1 MKLTDVG
8 TVIATRE
15 LELSSGKPVTVLIG
29 KPERFPDSPDYYCP
43 YQILGLGFE
52 RVKRAGG
59 VDAIQAMEFAHKM
72 IGADLY
78 TSKEYRAGELHWAA
92 GSQGELGF
100 PLADSIAD
108 LGPKHRYDCDTL
120 SPLGVPASELEPGGN
135 YFIVTHM
142 PNGLPWPNVES
153 LVYLGENVT
162 GEDPGKLVFQDTGSY
177 CELGPYPNNASGDIY
192 LVTTER
198 DTLPPNLFD
207 LNGVL
212 DQLNRYAAKQA
223 RAAAKRKR

>member
-1 MKLTDVG
+1 
-8 TVIATRE
+8 VIQTGPDCSSSSAT
-15 LELSSGKPVTVLIG
+15 I
-29 KPERFPDSPDYYCP
+29 
-43 YQILGLGFE
+43 GLGNGKAPQEQTHFE
-52 RVKRAGG
+52 AHGCRDCDCQSRAA
-59 VDAIQAMEFAHKM
+59 VQAMEFAHKM
-72 IGADLY
+72 IGAEVY

-92 GSQGELGF
+92 GSNGDLGF
-100 PLADSIAD
+100 PLADSIVD
-108 LGPKHRYDCDTL
+108 LGPKHRDDCDIL

-135 YFIVTHM
+135 YFIVTHI
-142 PNGLPWPNVES
+142 PGGLPWPNVES

-177 CELGPYPNNASGDIY
+177 CEVGPYPNNTSGDIY

-212 DQLNRYAAKQA
+212 DQLNRYAAQQA
-223 RAAAKRKR
+223 RAAARKKR

>member
-1 MKLTDVG
+1 
-8 TVIATRE
+8 
-15 LELSSGKPVTVLIG
+15 VTVLIG
-29 KPERFPDSPDYYCP
+29 KPERFPDSPDYYCC

-59 VDAIQAMEFAHKM
+59 VDAVQAMDIAHKM
-72 IGADLY
+72 IGAELY

-92 GSQGELGF
+92 GSKGDLGF
-100 PLADSIAD
+100 PLADSIVD
-108 LGPKHRYDCDTL
+108 LGPKHRDDCDIL

-142 PNGLPWPNVES
+142 PGGLPWPNVES

-177 CELGPYPNNASGDIY
+177 CEVGPYPNNTSGDIY

-212 DQLNRYAAKQA
+212 DQLNRYAAQQA
-223 RAAAKRKR
+223 RAAARKKR

>member
-1 MKLTDVG
+1 M
-8 TVIATRE
+8 R
-15 LELSSGKPVTVLIG
+15 LESWSSHQESRSPFSSGSRK
-29 KPERFPDSPDYYCP
+29 
-43 YQILGLGFE
+43 GF
-52 RVKRAGG
+52 R
-59 VDAIQAMEFAHKM
+59 
-72 IGADLY
+72 
-78 TSKEYRAGELHWAA
+78 
-92 GSQGELGF
+92 
-100 PLADSIAD
+100 
-108 LGPKHRYDCDTL
+108 
-120 SPLGVPASELEPGGN
+120 
-135 YFIVTHM
+135 TH
-142 PNGLPWPNVES
+142 LPWPNVES

>member
-1 MKLTDVG
+1 MDIG
-8 TVIATRE
+8 TVIAKRE
-15 LELSSGKPVTVLIG
+15 LTLSSGKPVTVLIG
-29 KPERFPDSPDYYCP
+29 KPERFPDSPDYFCS
-43 YQILGLGFE
+43 YQILGLGSE

-59 VDAIQAMEFAHKM
+59 VDAIQAMECAHKM

-78 TSKEYRAGELHWAA
+78 TSNEYRAGELHWSA
-92 GSQGELGF
+92 GSQGDLGF
-100 PLADSIAD
+100 PVADSIAD
-108 LGPKHRYDCDTL
+108 LGPNHRYDCDIL

-142 PNGLPWPNVES
+142 PNGLSWPNVES

-177 CELGPYPNNASGDIY
+177 CELGPYPNNASEDIY

-207 LNGVL
+207 LKGVL
-212 DQLNRYAAKQA
+212 DQLNRYAARQA
-223 RAAAKRKR
+223 RAAAGKNR